1 MLDTGDPCYVASQE
15 GYEEQDMMR
24 YFTLAVLPLALA
36 ASAQAQ
42 TAAPDMG
49 KPATIPF
56 IRHDAIQ
63 DFEADGDKGV
73 YLQDRQHRWY
83 YASVVGPC
91 MSLPFATRIG
101 VDTRFAGDTLDSTG
115 TLLVDGDRC
124 RIDRLVT
131 SGPPPQRQ
139 KHKH

>member
-1 MLDTGDPCYVASQE
+1 
-15 GYEEQDMMR
+15 MMKSL
-24 YFTLAVLPLALA
+24 TLAALPLALIA
-36 ASAQAQ
+36 AGAQAQ
-42 TAAPDMG
+42 TAAPETG
-49 KPATIPF
+49 KPASIPF
-56 IRHDAIQ
+56 IRFNAIE

-73 YLQDRQHRWY
+73 FLQDQQRRWY

-91 MSLPFATRIG
+91 TSLPFAVKIG

-124 RIDRLVT
+124 KIDKLVT
-131 SGPPPQRQ
+131 SGPPPKKG